1 MTPTAHSASNGAAET
16 TMKVIRKHANLWI
29 QQVEKGCGLGEVI
42 GCHHPLYQRVLL
54 HSCWLHNR
62 FVVRQSHTAYDL
74 CANMPYTA
82 RLALFGE
89 RVLGFVNL
97 STKSFPT
104 WTKGI
109 CNDVHII
116 AVPGGPP
123 LFVTRCVR
131 RLPKPWDMQMVGE
144 VEASPWQFGYA
155 SLGAQLILSKR
166 ISAPPILSLPPA
178 RSRGLDAEAVMGIP
192 PTPNEVGDEAPKSPR
207 VFGPPSS
214 AGPALSG
221 ETLDEHMEV
230 LAEALTKTNWT
241 WRSKYATFRTSSNYA
256 S

>member
-16 TMKVIRKHANLWI
+16 TMKVIRRHANLWI

-62 FVVRQSHTAYDL
+62 FVVRQSHTAYEL

-123 LFVTRCVR
+123 RCLSQGALDVSQNR
-131 RLPKPWDMQMVGE
+131 GTCKWWAKLRLHRGSLDMLHLEHNSCCQSESLRLPFCRCHLQG
-144 VEASPWQFGYA
+144 
-155 SLGAQLILSKR
+155 
-166 ISAPPILSLPPA
+166 
-178 RSRGLDAEAVMGIP
+178 
-192 PTPNEVGDEAPKSPR
+192 
-207 VFGPPSS
+207 
-214 AGPALSG
+214 
-221 ETLDEHMEV
+221 H
-230 LAEALTKTNWT
+230 EALMLKL
-241 WRSKYATFRTSSNYA
+241 
-256 S
+256 